1 MKPKTLTER
10 KSSGIK
16 THFQL
21 ISKRTQTH
29 NNENEKYVIRYS
41 KDDNEEAEIIEV
53 NRQNIEH
60 DGDEIVELND
70 GIEASTTFR
79 RRKGKS

>member
-1 MKPKTLTER
+1 MFDSQNIQVT
-10 KSSGIK
+10 KSS
-16 THFQL
+16 TFELQL
-21 ISKRTQTH
+21 ISKRNPTQ

-70 GIEASTTFR
+70 GMEASTTFR
-79 RRKGKS
+79 RRNGKL